1 MKKDKLTT
9 FAFIDATNIIYGAS
23 NYGWQMDFNK
33 LINYLKERFHC
44 TKIFYYA
51 GIDNKNTKQLKFY
64 KKLQQFGYELRLVP
78 VKIFKDGKKKADVDS
93 RMTFEMMKYIL
104 KYDQA
109 VVMSGDGDYYWVLK
123 YLITT
128 KNRIFLISHR
138 QNTALELKKL
148 FSYRY
153 ISLDDIKH
161 RLVLNQTKTP
171 QKRGNAEVNPTNVFT
186 SQDYKESLPKIK
198 SSVKLKTK

>member
-1 MKKDKLTT
+1 
-9 FAFIDATNIIYGAS
+9 
-23 NYGWQMDFNK
+23 
-33 LINYLKERFHC
+33 
-44 TKIFYYA
+44 
-51 GIDNKNTKQLKFY
+51 
-64 KKLQQFGYELRLVP
+64 
-78 VKIFKDGKKKADVDS
+78 
-93 RMTFEMMKYIL
+93 
-104 KYDQA
+104 

-186 SQDYKESLPKIK
+186 SQDYKKSLPKIK